1 MPKYLFKA
9 SYTQEGLKGAI
20 KDGGTGRKK
29 AAAHLM
35 ESLGGSIESFYFAF
49 GDADAYVIAD
59 LPDNVSAAAGAAA
72 VNASGAVVTS
82 TTVLLTPAEVDEAF
96 AKTVDYRP
104 PGA

>member
-9 SYTQEGLKGAI
+9 SYTPEGIRGAI

-29 AAAHLM
+29 AATHLF
-35 ESLGGSIESFYFAF
+35 ESLGGTVESFYFAF
-49 GDADAYVIAD
+49 GEADAYVIAD
-59 LPDNVSAAAGAAA
+59 LPDNETAAAGAAA
-72 VNASGAVVTS
+72 VGSTGAVSVS
-82 TTVLLTPAEVDEAF
+82 TTVLLTPAQVDEAF